1 MHLRLS
7 SVGRSARLVVRGW
20 GGGEGQGTWS
30 LPGGLPILVP
40 SPTTRTS
47 NLLQLNTGRG
57 RPSGRERLSKSTSRV
72 TAERHPGLAKPHVWM
87 GCEVIG
93 FIMRDRPVG

>member
-1 MHLRLS
+1 M
-7 SVGRSARLVVRGW
+7 VP
-20 GGGEGQGTWS
+20 
-30 LPGGLPILVP
+30 PGGLPILVP
-40 SPTTRTS
+40 SLTTRTS

-87 GCEVIG
+87 GGKVIG